1 METRSFGQPAMN
13 RSGFVHGI
21 IVENQMDLKSSGH
34 LGIDGV
40 EELAKLDGSMPTM
53 ELTDDGTALSIQGG
67 EQRGRAMALII
78 MGAPFDFARSHG

>member
-13 RSGFVHGI
+13 RSGFVRGI

-40 EELAKLDGSMPTM
+40 EEFAKFDGSMPTM
-53 ELTDDGTALSIQGG
+53 ELTDDFTALSIQGG
-67 EQRGRAMALII
+67 KQRGRAMALII
-78 MGAPFDFARSHG
+78 MSAPFDLARSHG